1 MRVFVVVA
9 GAALVAACAK
19 NSADIAPSY
28 VSPYQ
33 LEPLT
38 CDQLDEEAQHVS
50 ARAAKAAGAEDGRLR
65 TANG

>member
-33 LEPLT
+33 LERLT
-38 CDQLDEEAQHVS
+38 CDQLDEGAQHVS
-50 ARAAKAAGAEDGRLR
+50 ARAAKAVGAEDQRATDG
-65 TANG
+65 